1 GSGNKISDKIKAAI
15 PAANLLLTNPKL
27 RLEALSMTARSH
39 VLYYIGWK
47 GYRGIYSGKIFEYLG
62 LQRNILLAPSDN
74 DVNAA
79 LIDETKSGKVADTIE
94 EMVAALSGWYQE
106 WKHTGRLQYEGNTAA
121 IKKYTR
127 EKQSEILAETILA
140 N

>member
-1 GSGNKISDKIKAAI
+1 MFCIISAGKVIGVFI
-15 PAANLLLTNPKL
+15 PEKF
-27 RLEALSMTARSH
+27 
-39 VLYYIGWK
+39 
-47 GYRGIYSGKIFEYLG
+47 FEYLG

-79 LIDETKSGKVADTIE
+79 LIDETKSNRGGYYWRNGCCIIR
-94 EMVAALSGWYQE
+94 WYHE
-106 WKHTGRLQYEGNTAA
+106 WKHTGRLQYEGNTAT

-127 EKQSEILAETILA
+127 EKQAEILAETILA